1 MMRMVTRTIEE
12 TKVTYLTIDA
22 EGQKVIELDCTLPG
36 KYAKDEKL
44 TKTLRKMGI
53 EFVRIVSAVTSIKR
67 YGCTES
73 EFLAIAKEVPLL
85 KKGLSENLTDEEEVE

>member
-1 MMRMVTRTIEE
+1 MRMVTRTIEE
-12 TKVTYLTIDA
+12 TKVTYLTIDS

-36 KYAKDEKL
+36 KYAIDEKL

-53 EFVRIVSAVTSIKR
+53 VFVRVVNVATSIKR

-73 EFLAIAKEVPLL
+73 EFLTIAKEMPLL
-85 KKGLSENLTDEEEVE
+85 KKELSENLTDEEGTK